1 MLTNSLDTPT
11 DTPNIP
17 RSSTLKPSSNS
28 VKNKASARGNKSAP
42 SPKKLVVTYDLDI
55 EPDNL
60 EPEYVSAK
68 AQLLEL
74 SRGKNAANAESEVP
88 MEIAKLEAK
97 IRKIENDVLFD
108 RYSAEQRWKSERI
121 IIEKQL
127 AAAKK
132 EAQAMAQE
140 EKDAAE
146 AETHCKPKEDD
157 VNEEAERIAA
167 EILAQQYD
175 DDDDISGLFASLPQ
189 NEVDP
194 DTGRTLTTIN
204 SADGTKLVLRDFGK
218 WTGVSPMRV
227 LEEACRSRY
236 IFLSLYLHSGAL
248 GLTTFTKGRFGQIQ
262 IHSCIGGYVCK
273 SSLSRN
279 RVEESTGAASSFSI
293 FGSSNFD

>member
-1 MLTNSLDTPT
+1 M
-11 DTPNIP
+11 
-17 RSSTLKPSSNS
+17 
-28 VKNKASARGNKSAP
+28 
-42 SPKKLVVTYDLDI
+42 TYDLDI
-55 EPDNL
+55 EPDDL

-68 AQLLEL
+68 AQLLEF

-108 RYSAEQRWKSERI
+108 RFSAEQKWKSERI

-236 IFLSLYLHSGAL
+236 IFLFLYLHSGAL